1 MLELQE
7 REWELYRQKFD
18 NVVAQYDEKLALIQH
33 RQAMIEQSIT
43 DTETHGY
50 IVSKNYYNALAEN
63 EKEQIKNL
71 TDRRKSM
78 LNALNDAVK
87 NGKIVRG
94 STGWNEMVT
103 EINEVTQSIAE
114 ANTKLVEYSNNMRDI
129 DWSIFD
135 LLETR
140 ISYIADEA
148 DFLIKLMDNS
158 KLFDDNGQL
167 TNTGMAT
174 MGMHAQDYNVY
185 MSQAQKYAEEIQRIN
200 KDIAEDPYNQT
211 IVNRR
216 QELLGLQRDVILSAE
231 SEKNAIQDM
240 VKQGI
245 DLELDALKSLIDS
258 YNDALESQKDLY
270 QQQKKTA
277 EQTKKIASLEKQL
290 AAYSGDNSE
299 ENRLRVQK
307 IRNELSDARQE
318 LQESQY
324 EQYISDQKEILDD
337 FYGQY
342 EDILNSRLD
351 NLDLLVND
359 MIDATNANAETISDT
374 IREESKKVGYDLTEE
389 MEKIWSKESIA
400 QNIPVLQT
408 ISDGILDGTTTLN
421 TTIKSI
427 DKSIK
432 DMVKWLDDRANGDVT
447 NDNGSGAENTPESSG
462 KVSAPTKSG
471 STSKKSDSKKTKD
484 KKKSKDTNKRTT
496 KEKYGVAL
504 AIWDGGYGWGT
515 GDTRKTRLKKKGFD
529 PTEIQKIVNKMDK
542 DGYVHNGTWKGK
554 YQGITSLSA
563 YHYNKFARGS
573 KNIGYDQY
581 AWTQENG
588 PEIIV
593 RKSDGAILT
602 PLSKNDS
609 VLTASAT
616 KNIWD
621 MANTPNDFILKSLQ
635 GANGI
640 PRIAHGGAQVT
651 QNFENVTFSMPN
663 VRSYDEM
670 LRQMQHDNNFE
681 KLINSMTLDV
691 IAGKSSFNKYKAI
704 R

>member
-33 RQAMIEQSIT
+33 RQAMIEKSIT

-78 LNALNDAVK
+78 LNALNDAVR

-185 MSQAQKYAEEIQRIN
+185 MAQAQKYAEEIQRIN

-258 YNDALESQKDLY
+258 YNDALESQKD
-270 QQQKKTA
+270 
-277 EQTKKIASLEKQL
+277 
-290 AAYSGDNSE
+290 
-299 ENRLRVQK
+299 
-307 IRNELSDARQE
+307 
-318 LQESQY
+318 
-324 EQYISDQKEILDD
+324 
-337 FYGQY
+337 
-342 EDILNSRLD
+342 
-351 NLDLLVND
+351 
-359 MIDATNANAETISDT
+359 
-374 IREESKKVGYDLTEE
+374 
-389 MEKIWSKESIA
+389 
-400 QNIPVLQT
+400 
-408 ISDGILDGTTTLN
+408 
-421 TTIKSI
+421 
-427 DKSIK
+427 
-432 DMVKWLDDRANGDVT
+432 
-447 NDNGSGAENTPESSG
+447 
-462 KVSAPTKSG
+462 
-471 STSKKSDSKKTKD
+471 
-484 KKKSKDTNKRTT
+484 
-496 KEKYGVAL
+496 
-504 AIWDGGYGWGT
+504 
-515 GDTRKTRLKKKGFD
+515 
-529 PTEIQKIVNKMDK
+529 
-542 DGYVHNGTWKGK
+542 
-554 YQGITSLSA
+554 
-563 YHYNKFARGS
+563 
-573 KNIGYDQY
+573 
-581 AWTQENG
+581 
-588 PEIIV
+588 
-593 RKSDGAILT
+593 
-602 PLSKNDS
+602 
-609 VLTASAT
+609 
-616 KNIWD
+616 
-621 MANTPNDFILKSLQ
+621 
-635 GANGI
+635 
-640 PRIAHGGAQVT
+640 
-651 QNFENVTFSMPN
+651 
-663 VRSYDEM
+663 
-670 LRQMQHDNNFE
+670 
-681 KLINSMTLDV
+681 
-691 IAGKSSFNKYKAI
+691 
-704 R
+704 

>member
-1 MLELQE
+1 M
-7 REWELYRQKFD
+7 
-18 NVVAQYDEKLALIQH
+18 
-33 RQAMIEQSIT
+33 
-43 DTETHGY
+43 
-50 IVSKNYYNALAEN
+50 
-63 EKEQIKNL
+63 
-71 TDRRKSM
+71 
-78 LNALNDAVK
+78 
-87 NGKIVRG
+87 
-94 STGWNEMVT
+94 
-103 EINEVTQSIAE
+103 
-114 ANTKLVEYSNNMRDI
+114 
-129 DWSIFD
+129 
-135 LLETR
+135 
-140 ISYIADEA
+140 
-148 DFLIKLMDNS
+148 
-158 KLFDDNGQL
+158 
-167 TNTGMAT
+167 
-174 MGMHAQDYNVY
+174 
-185 MSQAQKYAEEIQRIN
+185 
-200 KDIAEDPYNQT
+200 
-211 IVNRR
+211 
-216 QELLGLQRDVILSAE
+216 
-231 SEKNAIQDM
+231 
-240 VKQGI
+240 
-245 DLELDALKSLIDS
+245 
-258 YNDALESQKDLY
+258 
-270 QQQKKTA
+270 
-277 EQTKKIASLEKQL
+277 

-324 EQYISDQKEILDD
+324 DQYISDQKEILDD

-432 DMVKWLDDRANGDVT
+432 DMVQWLDDRANGDVT
-447 NDNGSGAENTPESSG
+447 NDNGSGAENTKESSG
-462 KVSAPTKSG
+462 KVSTSTKSG
-471 STSKKSDSKKTKD
+471 STTKKSDSKKTTD
-484 KKKSKDTNKRTT
+484 KKKSKDT
-496 KEKYGVAL
+496 
-504 AIWDGGYGWGT
+504 
-515 GDTRKTRLKKKGFD
+515 KKKKSNGG
-529 PTEIQKIVNKMDK
+529 
-542 DGYVHNGTWKGK
+542 DGKAKVGDYVTFKSGSYYGNSYGG
-554 YQGITSLSA
+554 GGS
-563 YHYNKFARGS
+563 GS
-573 KNIGYDQY
+573 KNRGKKVYITKINSAKSAVYPYHISTGKRFGSGDLGWVKLSQLTGYASGKYNIFGDEL
-581 AWTQENG
+581 AWTQERG
-588 PEIIV
+588 REMII
-593 RKSDGAILT
+593 RRSDGAVLT
-602 PLSKNDS
+602 PLSRGDS
-609 VLTASAT
+609 VLNAQAT